1 MAFNATKV
9 ARAPACFTESKI
21 PMFHR
26 RLKITSDKLGNSSP
40 QLDIDHSMLLYV
52 YYIRCN
58 HIVCIQLYCVIFNYI
73 ILYICLYIYIY
84 TLYIDQQSHLVE
96 ETRDGNQQNI
106 LFLVNQR
113 WYGP

>member
-73 ILYICLYIYIY
+73 ILYICLYIY
-84 TLYIDQQSHLVE
+84 THC
-96 ETRDGNQQNI
+96 I
-106 LFLVNQR
+106 LTNKATWLKKPEMATNKTSCFL
-113 WYGP
+113 

>member
-1 MAFNATKV
+1 MFRPRAQSSNSPCSFATGKMAFNATKV

-73 ILYICLYIYIY
+73 ILYIYMFIYIYIHIVY
-84 TLYIDQQSHLVE
+84 
-96 ETRDGNQQNI
+96 
-106 LFLVNQR
+106 
-113 WYGP
+113 